1 MTVAMAQQNKNS
13 NTNQAAVWRCDFC
26 HKAEFDTL
34 EAADEHE
41 TSCSARPSNA
51 NKEDELAMK
60 LRSTEKE
67 GTKGSSSAISENVT
81 PPVLLDANN
90 EGAPVMKLCSTESGD
105 NKGVSGTKQ
114 IAIRLDEL
122 PEDAKSRFGEGGFER
137 YRNGNTWF
145 PILEISPNDVED
157 NLIRSKWCKM
167 FEKVR

>member
-1 MTVAMAQQNKNS
+1 MVVAMAQHNKNN
-13 NTNQAAVWRCDFC
+13 NTIPKAAWRCDFC
-26 HKAEFDTL
+26 HKAEFDTF
-34 EAADEHE
+34 EAADKHE
-41 TSCSARPSNA
+41 MSCSARPSNA
-51 NKEDELAMK
+51 NKEDELAT

-67 GTKGSSSAISENVT
+67 GTKKVSSVTKENVT

-90 EGAPVMKLCSTESGD
+90 EGALVTTLCSTESGD

-114 IAIRLDEL
+114 IAIPLDKL

-145 PILEISPNDVED
+145 PILKISPNDVED

-167 FEKVR
+167 FEKVT